1 MQSVWHMGETP
12 ADIHFEQPDGKT
24 QLSRMLQINP
34 LMFNVK
40 GFYTKDAEKMG
51 CKHTGVENLGKRL
64 VKSQRKAL

>member
-1 MQSVWHMGETP
+1 MGETP
-12 ADIHFEQPDGKT
+12 PDIYFEQPDGET
-24 QLSRMLQINP
+24 QLSRTLQMNP

-64 VKSQRKAL
+64 VKSQRKVL

>member
-1 MQSVWHMGETP
+1 
-12 ADIHFEQPDGKT
+12 
-24 QLSRMLQINP
+24 MLQINP